1 MKFKFIEDNRS
12 SFPVKK
18 MCQVLSVSP
27 SGYYRW
33 KKAPISNQ
41 KAENKKFKE
50 RIKELYSQH
59 KGMVG
64 SPMLTADIREDPE
77 FSGVSRT
84 RVARHMKEMGLK
96 CRTVKKF
103 VVTTDSKHNKPVA
116 PNLLDRQ
123 FTVPVPDMV
132 YVTDI
137 TYLKV
142 GRKWHYLTVFIDLF
156 SRLVVSWDLS
166 DSLERYSSIRALNK
180 AIMRRR
186 PGSGLMIHSDRGIQY
201 ASHDFRAVLH
211 KHGFIQSMS
220 RKGNCWDNAVAE
232 SFFHTI
238 KTQMIHHCKFQNIAE
253 AEQAIFNYIE
263 VYYNRRRK
271 HSTNGYKSPA
281 QYELEWWGN
290 RKAA

>member
-1 MKFKFIEDNRS
+1 MKFQFIESHRS

-18 MCQVLSVSP
+18 MCHVLSVSQ

-33 KKAPISNQ
+33 RKAPVSPR
-41 KAENKKFKE
+41 KAEKKKLQS
-50 RIKELYSQH
+50 RIKELYAEH
-59 KGMVG
+59 KGMIG
-64 SPMLTADIREDPE
+64 SPMLTADLRDDVE
-77 FSGVSRT
+77 FSKISRN

-96 CRTVKKF
+96 CRSVKRF
-103 VVTTDSKHNKPVA
+103 VVTTDSKHGELVA

-123 FTVPVPDMV
+123 FTVPTPDTV

-156 SRLVVSWDLS
+156 SRIVVGWDLS
-166 DSLERYSSIRALNK
+166 DSLERHSAIRALNK
-180 AIMRRR
+180 AVQRRR
-186 PGSGLMIHSDRGIQY
+186 PGQGLMIHSDRGVQY
-201 ASHDFRAVLH
+201 ASSDFRTVLQ
-211 KHGFIQSMS
+211 KHHFIQSMS

-232 SFFHTI
+232 SFFHSI
-238 KTQMIHHCKFQNIAE
+238 KTQMIHHCKFQNVKE
-253 AEQAIFNYIE
+253 TEQALFNYIE
-263 VYYNRRRK
+263 VYYNRRRR

-281 QYELEWWGN
+281 QYEMEWWNN

>member
-1 MKFKFIEDNRS
+1 MKFKFIENNRS

-33 KKAPISNQ
+33 RKSPVSNQ
-41 KAENKKFKE
+41 KIENKKLQE
-50 RIKELYSQH
+50 LIKDLYSQH
-59 KGMVG
+59 EGMAG
-64 SPMLTADIREDPE
+64 SPMITADLRENPD
-77 FSGVSRT
+77 FLNISRN
-84 RVARHMKEMGLK
+84 RVARHMKKMGLK
-96 CRTVKKF
+96 CKTVKKF
-103 VVTTDSKHNKPVA
+103 VVTTDSKHTEPVA

-123 FTVPVPDMV
+123 FTVPAPDMV

-142 GRKWHYLTVFIDLF
+142 GRRWHYLTVFIDLF
-156 SRLVVSWDLS
+156 SRLVVGWDLS
-166 DSLERYSSIRALNK
+166 ESLERHSAIRALNK
-180 AIMRRR
+180 AILKRR
-186 PGSGLMIHSDRGIQY
+186 PSPGLMIHSDRGVQY
-201 ASHDFRAVLH
+201 ASSDFRAVL
-211 KHGFIQSMS
+211 KKQVFIQSMS

-238 KTQMIHHCKFQNIAE
+238 KTQMIHHCKFQNAAE

-281 QYELEWWGN
+281 QYELEWWNN